1 MDSSTPATLEG
12 LFGLTGKIAIVTGAA
27 GGIGWRIARLFAD
40 AGATVVAA
48 DRDEAALRMVLG
60 SAPHA
65 RISAVTFD
73 QSDPASIDAM
83 MASVAAQ
90 HGTVDVL
97 VNNAAAFG
105 MQHFEDLDP
114 AEWDRI
120 QAVNLR
126 GVAFCCKSALRVM
139 VPRGTGRVIN
149 ISSIAATRMVLYD
162 NVAYASAKAGCIALT
177 RTLAREYADR
187 GIRIN
192 GVIPGAI
199 RNENP
204 ELHRQTPMQIRG
216 PLLEPGYIPMG
227 DFGYP
232 VDIAAACLYLAGEA
246 GRYVTG
252 QMLTVDGGISV
263 G

>member
-1 MDSSTPATLEG
+1 MNSLPPATLEG
-12 LFGLTGKIAIVTGAA
+12 LFGLTGKVAIVTGAA
-27 GGIGWRIARLFAD
+27 GGIGWRIARLFAE
-40 AGATVVAA
+40 AGATVLAA
-48 DRDEAALRMVLG
+48 DRDETALRMVLD

-65 RISAVTFD
+65 RITAVQYD
-73 QSDPASIDAM
+73 QADPASIDAM
-83 MASVAAQ
+83 IAGVAAQ
-90 HGTVDVL
+90 HGTVDIL

-126 GVAFCCKSALRVM
+126 GVAFCCKSALSVM
-139 VPRGTGRVIN
+139 VPQGTGSVIN